1 MKKTFK
7 FAIIG
12 CLMLLFCIIV
22 FAPIIYV
29 KFSFKTDYKDII
41 STELNNTRRNSED
54 LNVNFV
60 LSVIKAE
67 SGFNANAQSQ
77 KNAFGLMQL
86 TYLTAKDMAKS
97 LNIEITL
104 NDLFNPNINIKLG
117 ICYLNFL
124 FKQNSDKQIV
134 LMCYNA
140 GLNRVNSWIEN
151 KKLQKFNGL
160 YVCPFEETT
169 KYVERVIN
177 NEKIY
182 NKILGKK

>member
-1 MKKTFK
+1 MKKTLK
-7 FAIIG
+7 FTILG
-12 CLMLLFCIIV
+12 CLIFLFCIII
-22 FAPIIYV
+22 FAPIIYI
-29 KFSFKTDYKDII
+29 KLSFKTNYQDII
-41 STELNNTRRNSED
+41 EGEINCIERNSED
-54 LNVNFV
+54 LNINFV
-60 LSVIKAE
+60 LSIIKAE
-67 SGFNANAQSQ
+67 SGFDEKAQS
-77 KNAFGLMQL
+77 KKSAFGLMQL
-86 TYLTAKDMAKS
+86 TYLTAKDMAKN
-97 LNIEITL
+97 LNMEITQ

-117 ICYLNFL
+117 ICYLNYL

-151 KKLQKFNGL
+151 NELQKSNGL

-169 KYVERVIN
+169 KYVEKVVN